1 MGQSTGAMCVIK
13 NNLMLSS
20 GRSRRVG
27 FLVALI
33 CVLTLHA
40 WAGATF
46 AAIGFVQGNG
56 VTKKSHPSKD
66 QHLNLASEDQHHE
79 GDSKDQPHNPALSVV
94 YTSAQVAGD
103 LNVVVVGWEHPTA
116 AVSSVTDSMANVY
129 TLAVGPTQTSDHH
142 QLSQSIYYARGI
154 VAAGAGT
161 NIVTVRFTLPSHP
174 AALHAHIRI
183 LEYSG
188 LDRVNPVDVTA
199 AATGT
204 TAESSSGAATT
215 TNAFDLI
222 VGANLTHS
230 HTSGPGTGF
239 TKRMITSPHGDIVED
254 RVVTTAGSYSASA
267 PLNGHGPWIMQMV
280 AFKAASGGVVDSSP
294 PTNPGN
300 LLAMA
305 AGSGVS
311 LTWNASTD
319 NVGVTN
325 YLIERCQ
332 GPGCSSFA
340 QVGTS
345 STTTFS
351 DTGLLSGTSYSYQV
365 RATDAAGNL
374 SGDSNIS
381 SATTNQSTASPIS
394 LIQLAYATP
403 QSAQL
408 TVPVP
413 FGSAQTSGNL
423 NVVVVGWSDPT
434 AAVSSVTDSTGNVY
448 TLAVGPKANPAGLTQ
463 SIYYARNIVG
473 AAANANT
480 VTVRFTVAAPDAD
493 IRILEYT
500 GIDQVNPVD
509 VTAAAIGT
517 NAASDSGVATTTH
530 NNDLIFGANYVK
542 TSTAG
547 AGGGFTSRVI
557 TSPDGDIAEDRVVSA
572 AGSYSASAPLTSAGP
587 WVMQM
592 VAFRGALTG
601 PPPPPPSQVGQW
613 SGPFAWPIVAVNM
626 ALLPTGRVLAWD
638 GQTAGHDARVWDPST
653 NGFASVP
660 VTDNIFCSGLAAL
673 PDGRLLVA
681 GGHFRS
687 HTGLNTTNLFNPFS
701 PTWSSGSPMAFD
713 RWYPTVTALPDGRML
728 VTGGEIDC
736 DGCEATIP
744 EVYSPATNS
753 WTSLSGASLSIPY
766 YPHMFVLPDG
776 RVLNTST
783 AEDPVPTRAL
793 TIPTQTW
800 TTIDASTPDGGSAV
814 MYRPGKF
821 LKTGTS
827 VAPDLAIRPSAATA
841 YMLDMTQ
848 GAPAW
853 TQVSSMHFARA
864 YHNMVLLADGN
875 VLVTNGGQTTNAIGL
890 NMAVLQAEMWSP
902 ATQQFSSLASMVAP
916 RLYHSTALLLPDGR
930 VLVAGGGRFN
940 QVNESTDQ
948 LSAEIY
954 SPPYLFNGTRP
965 VISSAPAATQYATS
979 FSIAT
984 PDASH
989 ITSAALIRLGAVT
1002 HAFDQNQRYVPLTF
1016 QQASGGLTVQ
1026 SPSSANL
1033 APPGYYMLFIV
1044 NSNGVPSVASMI
1056 KVQ

>member
-1 MGQSTGAMCVIK
+1 MGHSTGAMSAIGK
-13 NNLMLSS
+13 NLMHSS
-20 GRSRRVG
+20 GKSRRVG
-27 FLVALI
+27 MLVASI

-40 WAGATF
+40 WAGGAF
-46 AAIGFVQGNG
+46 AAIGFVQGNN
-56 VTKKSHPSKD
+56 VTKKSHLLEDRHSENR
-66 QHLNLASEDQHHE
+66 HSEDRH
-79 GDSKDQPHNPALSVV
+79 SALSVT
-94 YTSAQVAGD
+94 YPSAQVAGD
-103 LNVVVVGWEHPTA
+103 LNVVVVGWEHTTA
-116 AVSSVTDSMANVY
+116 TVSSVTDSQGNVY
-129 TLAVGPTQTSDHH
+129 TLAIGPTQNSDHH
-142 QLSQSIYYARGI
+142 LSQSIYYARGI
-154 VAAGAGT
+154 LAAGAST
-161 NIVTVRFTLPSHP
+161 NTVTVRFTVPAHP
-174 AALHAHIRI
+174 ADLHADIRI

-204 TAESSSGAATT
+204 NAESNSGAATT
-215 TNAFDLI
+215 TNAHDLI

-239 TKRMITSPHGDIVED
+239 TKRIVTFPHANIVED

-267 PLNGHGPWIMQMV
+267 PINGHGPWIMQMV

-300 LLAMA
+300 LLAIA

-319 NVGVTN
+319 NVGVTD

-332 GPGCSSFA
+332 GSGCSHFV

-345 STTTFS
+345 PTTTFS

-381 SATTNQSTASPIS
+381 STTTNHSMASPIS
-394 LIQLAYATP
+394 FIQLAYATP

-408 TVPVP
+408 TVSVS

-423 NVVVVGWSDPT
+423 NVVVVGWSDT
-434 AAVSSVTDSTGNVY
+434 TVAVSSVTDSIGNVY
-448 TLAVGPKANPAGLTQ
+448 TLAVGPTQNPGSAGTFSLTQ
-463 SIYYARNIVG
+463 SIYFAKNIVG

-480 VTVRFTVAAPDAD
+480 VTVRFTGAASFAD
-493 IRILEYT
+493 VRILEYT
-500 GIDQVNPVD
+500 GIDPVNPVD
-509 VTAAAIGT
+509 VIASAIGT
-517 NAASDSGVATTTH
+517 NAIANSGAVTTTH
-530 NNDLIFGANYVK
+530 GNDLLFGATTVF
-542 TSTAG
+542 THTAG
-547 AGGGFTSRVI
+547 AGAGFTSRVI
-557 TSPDGDIAEDRVVSA
+557 TAPDGDIAEDRVVSA
-572 AGSYSASAPLTSAGP
+572 VGSYSASALLTSTGP

-592 VAFRGALTG
+592 VAFRGALAG
-601 PPPPPPSQVGQW
+601 PPPPPLTQVGQW
-613 SGPFAWPIVAVNM
+613 SGPFDWPIVSVNM

-638 GQTAGHDARVWDPST
+638 GQTSGHDARVWDPST
-653 NGFASVP
+653 NSISSVT
-660 VTDNIFCSGLAAL
+660 VSDNIFCSGAAAL

-681 GGHFRS
+681 GGHFKD
-687 HTGLNTTNLFNPFS
+687 HVGLNVTNLFDPFS
-701 PTWSSGSPMAFD
+701 QTWASASAMAFD
-713 RWYPTVTALPDGRML
+713 RWYPTVTALADGRML

-736 DGCEATIP
+736 EGCEAVIP
-744 EVYSPATNS
+744 EVYSSATNS

-783 AEDPVPTRAL
+783 AEAPVPTRAL
-793 TIPTQTW
+793 NVQTQTW
-800 TTIDASTPDGGSAV
+800 TMIDASTPDGGSAV
-814 MYRPGKF
+814 MYRPGKI

-827 VAPDLAIRPSAATA
+827 VNPDTAIRPSAATA

-848 GAPAW
+848 GSHAW
-853 TQVSSMHFARA
+853 VQVPSMNFART
-864 YHNMVLLADGN
+864 YHTMVVLPDGN
-875 VLVTNGGQTTNAIGL
+875 VLVTNGGQTTNSIDAGQ
-890 NMAVLQAEMWSP
+890 AVRQAEMWSP
-902 ATQQFSSLASMVAP
+902 ATQQFSRLASMVAP

-930 VLVAGGGRFN
+930 VLVSGGGRFSDGN
-940 QVNESTDQ
+940 APTDQ

-954 SPPYLFNGTRP
+954 SPPYLFNGARP

-979 FSIAT
+979 FSITT
-984 PDASH
+984 PDASQ

-1016 QQASGGLTVQ
+1016 QQTTGG
-1026 SPSSANL
+1026 
-1033 APPGYYMLFIV
+1033 
-1044 NSNGVPSVASMI
+1044 
-1056 KVQ
+1056 